1 MEKERLWNM
10 EIKLHIHKQGYKHKP
25 HGHAVAVISNEVT
38 TQATTI
44 TPAELAQVVGAEGHT
59 AVLATMNGKRSKLNM
74 VQQQVLMVDFDN
86 TEIIKLADGTSKK
99 LKTEGMFY
107 TSIQDILNDSFIQQ
121 NASFIYKTLSHTSA
135 WEKFRVVFVL
145 DKPLT
150 SLEEVYGAYD
160 FLLDKYPN
168 ADKSCKDPSRLFFGG
183 TENIIINLDN
193 LLTADSLPKAVVEKP
208 KLKVVAQPKTK
219 VERAKEAKPV
229 TPAGG
234 IETWK
239 LMKQGNKEEVA
250 KRLSVYGAR
259 VHSKVQAIRL
269 LKSFNMADILGITGS
284 PFNDIFHS
292 EKNPSAGIFKMEDAD
307 IYLYKCHSSSHAF
320 TGDIVM
326 VTSKLMGVS
335 YMDALRYLM
344 EVTSIQ
350 VEMTE
355 QIRELREQCD
365 IFMDLLLSE
374 DLKENYPAIYGRFNR
389 YKANIVAILT
399 IFKENIYEDEEG
411 NLRSLT
417 WMSVRNLSLRLYGKE
432 SRHSTV
438 SQLLNLLAY
447 TNWIEK
453 LDESQIPSE
462 LLKKLKT
469 TQENKDKKEKRSNV
483 FELLTLGD
491 DFFTQLNKQCEVMK
505 EVGFTMK
512 GFSKEYVERTDG
524 KEVAD
529 GLYVQD
535 KERKISK
542 VSDAITA
549 DIHKIAL
556 KMLDKE
562 GIIIEK
568 DLLEKVQKRWKSKG
582 FTERKYKQALS
593 EMLDMYDLKRKRLN
607 KDLKEQFGLTKKF
620 TPTQSP
626 TILMKAI

>member
-1 MEKERLWNM
+1 M

-25 HGHAVAVISNEVT
+25 QGSAVAVISNEVT
-38 TQATTI
+38 EQTTAI
-44 TPAELAQVVGAEGHT
+44 TPAELAQVVGTEGHT

-86 TEIIKLADGTSKK
+86 TEILKLADGTSKK
-99 LKTEGMFY
+99 LKTAGMFY
-107 TSIQDILNDSFIQQ
+107 TSIQDMLNDSFIQE
-121 NASFIYKTLSHTSA
+121 NASFIYKTLSHTEA

-193 LLTADSLPKAVVEKP
+193 VLLADSLPKAVVEKP
-208 KLKVVAQPKTK
+208 KLKVVAQSKTK
-219 VERAKEAKPV
+219 VEKAKEAKPV
-229 TPAGG
+229 IPAGG
-234 IETWK
+234 TETWK

-269 LKSFNMADILGITGS
+269 LKSFNMADILGVTGS

-292 EKNPSAGIFKMEDAD
+292 EKNPSSGIFKMEDAD
-307 IYLYKCHSSSHAF
+307 IYLYKCHSSSHSF
-320 TGDIVM
+320 TGDIIM

-355 QIRELREQCD
+355 QIKELREQCD

-432 SRHSTV
+432 SNHATV
-438 SQLLNLLAY
+438 SKLLNLLAY

-453 LDESQIPSE
+453 LDESQIPTA
-462 LLKKLKT
+462 LLAKLKA
-469 TQENKDKKEKRSNV
+469 TQRTKDKEKRSNV

-512 GFSKEYVERTDG
+512 GFSKEYVERTNG

-535 KERKISK
+535 KKRKISK

-549 DIHKIAL
+549 DIHKTAL
-556 KMLDKE
+556 KMIEKN
-562 GIIIEK
+562 GIIIEQ
-568 DLLEKVQKRWKSKG
+568 DLLEKVQKKWKSKG
-582 FTERKYKQALS
+582 FTERKYKQAIS
-593 EMLDMYDLKRKRLN
+593 EMLDMYNLQRKRLN
-607 KDLKEQFGLTKKF
+607 KDLKEEFGLTKKF
-620 TPTQSP
+620 SSKQSP
-626 TILMKAI
+626 TILLQAQ